1 MYIAETELFMVEIY
15 YEQIN
20 HIQKLIVSKKEMQE
34 LKYKPLS
41 IKKISLRL
49 GKEQVTSE
57 ENIQYFQQLQVQ
69 DFCEMKEY

>member
-15 YEQIN
+15 YEQLN
-20 HIQKLIVSKKEMQE
+20 RTQKLIVSKKEIEE

-41 IKKISLRL
+41 IKKISLKL

-57 ENIQYFQQLQVQ
+57 ENVQYFQQLQVQ